1 MKDGI
6 VSYAQN
12 FEDVILWRA
21 LGHVGGGNYVDVGAQ
36 SAYEDSVSRAFHE
49 QGWKGVHVEPMPFY
63 ADQLRQER
71 PGDVVMQVMV
81 GQEEGIGA
89 LYAMSGTG
97 LSTSREDL
105 AEGYERDGREVTRVV
120 VPVVTLDQVLAIVEG
135 DVHWLKIDVEG
146 AEKQVLQGWHGAL
159 RPWVLVI
166 ESTRPMSQEQNYEEW
181 DALVVGKGYR
191 FVYFDGLNRFYVSD
205 KHPELAD
212 AFQVGPNVFDRFAL
226 SGTATSTFASRLNHE
241 AAVAHAQTARVA
253 EDLSRISA
261 ELDRAKEELA
271 RGNEELSR
279 AHQANT
285 EFELRMLHQRLEA
298 SERQKALL
306 ADQAWA
312 VAHASR
318 LQEELMQA
326 KARQDDMVAA
336 AVSAIAEE
344 RDLAL
349 SQVSKLHSDLTIIH
363 NSTSWVVTAPLRVMS
378 RVLRLIVR
386 APVKLARSGVQ
397 AVKPA
402 VKRVVFGVLRRASR
416 SPRLRRTAG
425 NVLAS
430 MPALDARVRAWHGAA
445 LGRPTAVVAAPQALA
460 AADYTAL
467 RQRLGEPLPADASA
481 QAKQGLL
488 RLRHAMAGART

>member
-6 VSYAQN
+6 ISYAQN

-21 LGHVGGGNYVDVGAQ
+21 LGHVPAGNYVDIGAQ

-63 ADQLRQER
+63 ADQLRKER

-81 GQEEGIGA
+81 GAEEGIGA
-89 LYAMSGTG
+89 LFAMSGTG

-105 AEGYERDGREVTRVV
+105 AEGYERDGRDVTRVV

-146 AEKQVLQGWHGAL
+146 AEKQVLEGWHGSL

-181 DALVVGKGYR
+181 DALVVEKGYR

-205 KHPELAD
+205 AHPELAD
-212 AFQVGPNVFDRFAL
+212 AFHVGPNVFDRFQLA
-226 SGTATSTFASRLNHE
+226 GTATSTFAAKLNLD
-241 AAVAHAQTARVA
+241 AAVAHDEAARRG
-253 EDLSRISA
+253 EDLARISA
-261 ELDRAKEELA
+261 ELAQTKD
-271 RGNEELSR
+271 ELSSTQ
-279 AHQANT
+279 QANT
-285 EFELRMLHQRLEA
+285 EFELRLLQQRLEA

-312 VAHASR
+312 MSHAGR
-318 LQEELMQA
+318 LQEELVQT
-326 KARQDDMVAA
+326 KAAAAEAVAA
-336 AVSAIAEE
+336 AIAQVSDE

-349 SQVSKLHSDLTIIH
+349 SQVAKLHGDLTIIH
-363 NSTSWVVTAPLRVMS
+363 NSTSWIVTAPLRVLS
-378 RVLRLIVR
+378 RMLRAVAK
-386 APVKLARSGVQ
+386 APVSLARHGVH
-397 AVKPA
+397 AFKPA

-430 MPALDARVRAWHGAA
+430 MPALDARLRAWHGAA
-445 LGRPTAVVAAPQALA
+445 LGRPTVIHPGPQAIA
-460 AADYTAL
+460 AVDSTAL
-467 RQRLGEPLPADASA
+467 RQLLAEPLPADVSA
-481 QAKQGLL
+481 QARQRLL
-488 RLRHAMAGART
+488 RLRHAVVGAKA

>member
-21 LGHVGGGNYVDVGAQ
+21 LGHVGRGNYVDVGAQ

-120 VPVVTLDQVLAIVEG
+120 VPVVTLDQVLTIVEG

-181 DALVVGKGYR
+181 DALVVEKGYR
-191 FVYFDGLNRFYVSD
+191 FVYFDGLNRFYISHA
-205 KHPELAD
+205 HPELAD
-212 AFQVGPNVFDRFAL
+212 AFQVGPNVFDRFEL
-226 SGTATSTFASRLNHE
+226 SGTATSTFAARLKHE
-241 AAVAHAQTARVA
+241 AAVAHAQTARVG
-253 EDLSRISA
+253 EDLSQVSA
-261 ELDRAKEELA
+261 ELSRI
-271 RGNEELSR
+271 REELSA
-279 AHQANT
+279 AHQLNT
-285 EFELRMLHQRLEA
+285 GFELRMLHQRLEA
-298 SERQKALL
+298 SERHKALL

-312 VAHASR
+312 VAHATR

-326 KARQDDMVAA
+326 KARENEVVAA
-336 AVSAIAEE
+336 AISEIAEE

-349 SQVSKLHSDLTIIH
+349 SQVTKLHSELTIIH
-363 NSTSWVVTAPLRVMS
+363 NSTSWVVTAPMRVMS

-386 APVKLARSGVQ
+386 APVKLARRGVH
-397 AVKPA
+397 ALKPA

-445 LGRPTAVVAAPQALA
+445 LGRPVAVMAAPQAFVA
-460 AADYTAL
+460 VDSTAL
-467 RQRLGEPLPADASA
+467 RQRLDEPLPADASA

-488 RLRHAMAGART
+488 RVRHAMAGART